1 MEESSFIFTTP
12 FRVNIV
18 EVKGKEKVFLEG
30 MISTTDMDL
39 VNDVVTKTCL
49 ISMQKQI
56 LEKNIKLDIEHEAFR
71 GESLEEKEINKTKI
85 PAGRIIDATV
95 EEMGDNRF
103 GLRVKAELNNFNQRF
118 DEIKGNV
125 IERFLDAYSIAF
137 IPTKTAHMEDK
148 GIVVRLL
155 DDVRLLNVA
164 LTGNPINTA
173 AQNTKIFMKAI
184 DAVEE
189 YKKEK
194 KNNPEIEGKLE
205 VKSNNHVSDN
215 KLNYGGLKMEKD
227 EPQGTSGEPG
237 AAPATPEEP
246 VDKPTDEPVDKP
258 TDKPED
264 KPAEEPAPEE
274 KAIDFKSELK
284 TVNDKVESLG
294 KELAEIKEILKKPI
308 HKSISETKA
317 PAEEKASNPLDLIQ

>member
-1 MEESSFIFTTP
+1 MIKKNMEESSFIFTTP

-18 EVKGKEKVFLEG
+18 DVKGKEKVFLEG

-56 LEKNIKLDIEHEAFR
+56 LEKNIKLDIEHESFR
-71 GESLEEKEINKTKI
+71 GDTLEEKEINKTKI

-137 IPTKTAHMEDK
+137 IPTKTAHVEDK
-148 GIVVRLL
+148 GITVRLL

-173 AQNTKIFMKAI
+173 AQNTKIFMKAM
-184 DAVEE
+184 DAVDE

-205 VKSNNHVSDN
+205 VKNHDHVSDN

-227 EPQGTSGEPG
+227 EPQGTSGEPE
-237 AAPATPEEP
+237 AAPETEEP
-246 VDKPTDEPVDKP
+246 VETPEAPEAPV
-258 TDKPED
+258 E
-264 KPAEEPAPEE
+264 PAEEPAPEE

-284 TVNDKVESLG
+284 AVNEKVEGLG
-294 KELAEIKEILKKPI
+294 KELAEIKAILEKPV
-308 HKSISETKA
+308 HKSISETKE
-317 PAEEKASNPLDLIQ
+317 PAEEKAKNPLDLI